1 MVAKP
6 FFYQLGVDSRFRPS
20 PEEAR
25 IAFSLEE
32 GVIGVLLADNDDDDD
47 VDDILDTLENHPLCV
62 DPLRYFRYS
71 VNTLRSF
78 CEGCW
83 PFRKAMVKSQ
93 SQVGRNMEY
102 ASIENV
108 PIPSYSIH
116 TSVQV
121 PIPLWAKRRCPNSEL
136 DTAACVYQERVL
148 RRDCITGRRLFPF
161 F

>member
-1 MVAKP
+1 MGFTVLAVYIYSLILKIKIP
-6 FFYQLGVDSRFRPS
+6 NIMLILKTFLLQFRPS

-71 VNTLRSF
+71 VNTLRNF

-83 PFRKAMVKSQ
+83 PFRKGYNDNK
-93 SQVGRNMEY
+93 
-102 ASIENV
+102 
-108 PIPSYSIH
+108 
-116 TSVQV
+116 
-121 PIPLWAKRRCPNSEL
+121 
-136 DTAACVYQERVL
+136 
-148 RRDCITGRRLFPF
+148 
-161 F
+161 